1 MDLLFVGYLQDPT
14 PGNFLALR
22 AALLKTPDF
31 DPYSPDLDPAGKLFE
46 AERFEEAE
54 RELRQRMRPSH
65 LLSPEAHLKLALIYQ
80 RLGRDAEMER
90 ERVIANL
97 CLEGILST
105 GDGSAERPY
114 LVTRTSDEY
123 DVLAASNLNP
133 ASQTLRLV
141 EGRRIDVLTTRE
153 GSEICFDVTEI
164 FRWLQER
171 R

>member
-1 MDLLFVGYLQDPT
+1 
-14 PGNFLALR
+14 
-22 AALLKTPDF
+22 
-31 DPYSPDLDPAGKLFE
+31 
-46 AERFEEAE
+46 
-54 RELRQRMRPSH
+54 MRPNH
-65 LLSPEAHLKLALIYQ
+65 LLSPGAHLKLALIYQ
-80 RLGRDAEMER
+80 QLGRDAEMER

-133 ASQTLRLV
+133 VSQTLRLV
-141 EGRRIDVLTTRE
+141 EGRRLDVLTTRE

-164 FRWLQER
+164 FCWLQER